1 MQFNCT
7 MQYFLLEFDIGFANF
22 VYKSVRGKMRK
33 QFHFNNDQMRHV
45 NTWYQIY
52 KSAQL
57 SVWIESQLAE

>member
-1 MQFNCT
+1 MLSSCTYLLLFRSMQFNCT

-45 NTWYQIY
+45 NT
-52 KSAQL
+52 
-57 SVWIESQLAE
+57 